1 MRCYETS
8 EMGNVIKYRTH
19 VVLCL
24 VVTLVFIVKTAET
37 RTDGLDS
44 RLFHIRLI

>member
-24 VVTLVFIVKTAET
+24 VVTLVFIVKIAET